1 MIYYDQIIVTTK
13 NILEFPLSRSDQSAE
28 AYKALEAKYS
38 LGTRR
43 TLEQYALFS
52 GVDTQTGKKN
62 ITCVNPH
69 IPWDDGTQYSESK
82 SREGAK
88 VVQTEED
95 KHGVSVRKG
104 ASISG
109 AGLFSTLITQEVV
122 ERVENV
128 IVFFACLAVL
138 YTIATKVCGVN
149 FRTLGAKHDPSF
161 KV

>member
-1 MIYYDQIIVTTK
+1 LIYYDWIIVTTK
-13 NILEFPLSRSDQSAE
+13 NMLICPLSRSDQSAD
-28 AYKALEAKYS
+28 AYKALGAKYS
-38 LGTRR
+38 LCTRR

-52 GVDTQTGKKN
+52 GVD
-62 ITCVNPH
+62 PH

-82 SREGAK
+82 IREGTK
-88 VVQTEED
+88 SVQTEED
-95 KHGVSVRKG
+95 KHGVSVRKE
-104 ASISG
+104 ASVSG
-109 AGLFSTLITQEVV
+109 AGFLSTIITHAVV
-122 ERVENV
+122 ERAENV